1 MDIKDKVQKEM
12 ERVEAQAASML
23 AAKFNNM
30 PIEHISIRNMR
41 PTDLVDFT
49 AGTGGTSKTMGENTM
64 TVGTGT
70 TENTLSTEIP
80 NSEMF
85 ILEGLYLPKVTGVYT
100 DYVGIYSG
108 DNKQRWYRGA
118 MIEGEANSTMYFDDP
133 LPLKG
138 GDRVRV
144 KFLTTSDGNGTGVAS
159 TAHPIM
165 VLGKVLKAQG

>member
-12 ERVEAQAASML
+12 ERAEAQAAQML
-23 AAKFNNM
+23 ADKFNM
-30 PIEHISIRNMR
+30 PVGHVSIRNMR

-70 TENTLSTEIP
+70 TENTLSTEVP
-80 NSEMF
+80 NSESYV
-85 ILEGLYLPKVTGVYT
+85 IEGLYLPTVTGVVT
-100 DYVGIYSG
+100 DYVGMYIG

-118 MIEGEANSTMYFDDP
+118 MVSSEPNSTMYFDDP
-133 LPLKG
+133 LVVKG

-144 KFLTTSDGNGTGVAS
+144 KFLTTTDGNGTGVAN
-159 TAHPIM
+159 TTHPIM